1 VPPAEKKTKW
11 GVLSRRAPICTSKNQ
26 EVRRR
31 QRAGLQSR
39 HTHGSHQR
47 AELGRR
53 RTLLWVDDYEAGL
66 ILYKAIF
73 EQLGFRVLTASEG
86 RLGLDLL
93 ESHRVDAVI
102 TDYEMPGMDGG
113 KLATHIK
120 NSRPE
125 LPVLMFSGCCLIP
138 DRVRN
143 IVDGVCDKAGSREEL
158 MAAINRVIEGSRLQP
173 APVVVAAEAQRTP
186 QLAGAA

>member
-1 VPPAEKKTKW
+1 M
-11 GVLSRRAPICTSKNQ
+11 KNR

-31 QRAGLQSR
+31 QLAGLQCR
-39 HTHGSHQR
+39 RDTRGSHQPP
-47 AELGRR
+47 EVGRR
-53 RTLLWVDDYEAGL
+53 RTLLWVDDYEPGL

-73 EQLGFRVLTASEG
+73 EQLGFRVLTASEA

-93 ESHRVDAVI
+93 VAHPVDAVI

-113 KLATHIK
+113 TLARHIK

-158 MAAINRVIEGSRLQP
+158 LAAINRVVEGSRQP
-173 APVVVAAEAQRTP
+173 APVVVAAEAQRAP
-186 QLAGAA
+186 QLA

>member
-1 VPPAEKKTKW
+1 VPTVGKKSKWEALSQRVLVHPSKPRIVRHRPAAGLDCRRSR
-11 GVLSRRAPICTSKNQ
+11 GVRYNAAESA
-26 EVRRR
+26 
-31 QRAGLQSR
+31 QRA
-39 HTHGSHQR
+39 
-47 AELGRR
+47 
-53 RTLLWVDDYEAGL
+53 TLLWIDDYEPGL
-66 ILYKAIF
+66 VLYKALF
-73 EQLGFRVLTASEG
+73 EQRGFRVLTASQG

-93 ESHRVDAVI
+93 QSHQVDAVI

-113 KLATHIK
+113 TVATSIK

-125 LPVLMFSGCCLIP
+125 LPVLMFSGSSLIP

-158 MAAINRVIEGSRLQP
+158 LAAINRVVEGSRLQP
-173 APVVVAAEAQRTP
+173 VTGGVEAQGAP